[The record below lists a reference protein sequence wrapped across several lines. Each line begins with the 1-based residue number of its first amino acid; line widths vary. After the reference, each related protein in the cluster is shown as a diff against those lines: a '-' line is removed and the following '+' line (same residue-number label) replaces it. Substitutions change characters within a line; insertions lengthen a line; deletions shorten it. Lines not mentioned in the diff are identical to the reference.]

1 MESEIVGTNTTAQPV
16 KLDQKHLIKTTIKPK
31 SITGEELLKMKVE
44 KMDFLID
51 GLMQRVGLVAIA
63 GSSDVGKSTFLRQL
77 ATSIVLDKS
86 EFLGFKINSKHKSAL
101 YISTEDDKEA
111 IAYLLNKQKDEEVA
125 IEKYKM
131 NIMHHRNLPS

>member
-1 MESEIVGTNTTAQPV
+1 MESETIDTKPAVLLDKENKDHQKPV
-16 KLDQKHLIKTTIKPK
+16 PKITYKVK
-31 SITGEELLKMKVE
+31 SITGEDLLNMKSQ

-51 GLMQRVGLVAIA
+51 GLMQRVGLVAIV

-101 YISTEDDKEA
+101 YISTEDDKVK
-111 IAYLLNKQKDEEVA
+111 LLLT
-125 IEKYKM
+125 Y
-131 NIMHHRNLPS
+131 